1 MIRALPW
8 FLALLVLCSVTATAS
23 GTEIQKIQKP
33 KQEFATGIKVP
44 KVVGKEIGEAVRI
57 LKAANL
63 RAEIKGNFKGDLKGK
78 SSAEIDKMKVGEQ
91 EPFAGSRASKNAVIT
106 IRPEV
111 KKAATKS
118 NSPSESDSELDKVTE
133 KLKHFGK

>member
-8 FLALLVLCSVTATAS
+8 CLALLVLCSVTVTAS
-23 GTEIQKIQKP
+23 GTVIQKQKDA
-33 KQEFATGIKVP
+33 KVITVP

-63 RAEIKGNFKGDLKGK
+63 RAEIKGDLKGK
-78 SSAEIDKMKVGEQ
+78 SSAEVDKMKVGKQ
-91 EPFAGSRASKNAVIT
+91 EPIAGSKVSKNAVIT
-106 IRPEV
+106 VRPEV

-118 NSPSESDSELDKVTE
+118 NSPSEFDSELDKVTE